1 MGASLTLFRTV
12 AMPRELV
19 NWQLV
24 IMELSPQS
32 HHPHVITSV
41 HVLVLLK
48 MMASLMSLRTV
59 VMQRRLAWIL
69 GVTAVS
75 ISSMCNVGRCMQG
88 CNFYRAGCCYY

>member
-1 MGASLTLFRTV
+1 MVMVPVKELQVMGASLTLFRTV

-69 GVTAVS
+69 GVTH
-75 ISSMCNVGRCMQG
+75 
-88 CNFYRAGCCYY
+88 YTHHDCYL